1 MHMPKHFTKYIKEK
15 VWLELQ
21 QAVKG
26 QLAATPGEYDVIA
39 LIDGI
44 AYRGSR
50 QYGVSY
56 DRIAIWLEARYN
68 ADGTESQNRDNGHNG

>member
-1 MHMPKHFTKYIKEK
+1 VTKHFTASLKES

-21 QAVKG
+21 QAIKD
-26 QLAATPGEYDVIA
+26 QQEKTPGEYDVTA

-44 AYRGSR
+44 AYRRSR

-56 DRIAIWLEARYN
+56 DRIAVWLEARYN
-68 ADGTESQNRDNGHNG
+68 ASLDSDSDV